1 MDKATGQN
9 QSPSFEA
16 FRKESSSL
24 GKRALIYCLFFFSG
38 VASLI
43 YEILR
48 SRQFV
53 LVSRNNSC
61 AISIVLA
68 AFMGGWK

>member
-43 YEILR
+43 YEILW

-53 LVSRNNSC
+53 LVFGNSSY